1 MTMVEAPA
9 GTVVAVRS
17 RPPGLWRPAL
27 RNRKVLMGLVLLGF
41 FVFAA
46 VAQPLFQAT
55 IWSDARAV
63 YHPKTGFDVAIQHPS
78 GPSMAHWLGTD
89 SLGRD
94 VVSMFTFAAG
104 PTVLLGL
111 VTAFVIGLVSLAAGA
126 GAAYWRGAVDGA
138 VTHVGDALVLL
149 PPPLAIFILGAGR
162 SLAPVVIGVIYGIM
176 FGLGPATAAVR
187 AAAFTVLAKP
197 FVEAAHAAG
206 GGARWIL
213 GRHVVPHLVPH
224 VTVQMSIGVTGA
236 IITYAFL
243 QFFSGVGA
251 ETSFG
256 AMVYSGITF
265 QGLFA
270 GQAPWGVLLAGALGI
285 SLLAAA
291 FYSLGVGLREVFDP
305 RLRAA
310 GRR

>member
-1 MTMVEAPA
+1 MTMEAAPDVQDVEREP
-9 GTVVAVRS
+9 GS
-17 RPPGLWRPAL
+17 RPAVWRPAF
-27 RNRKVLMGLVLLGF
+27 RNPKVVTGVLLLLF
-41 FVFAA
+41 FAA
-46 VAQPLFQAT
+46 AALAQPVFQAT
-55 IWSDARAV
+55 IWADQPQVYDPETGYDANV
-63 YHPKTGFDVAIQHPS
+63 VHPS
-78 GPSMAHWLGTD
+78 GPSLQHWLGTD

-104 PTVLLGL
+104 PTVVLGM
-111 VTAFVIGLVSLAAGA
+111 VTALTIGVVSLAAGMS
-126 GAAYWRGAVDGA
+126 AAYWRGPTDAV
-138 VTHVGDALVLL
+138 VTHLGDALVLL
-149 PPPLAIFILGAGR
+149 PPPLAIFMLGVGR
-162 SLAPVVIGVIYGIM
+162 GLGPVTIGLVYGLL

-187 AAAFTVLAKP
+187 AAGLSVLAKP

-206 GGARWIL
+206 GASTWIL
-213 GRHVVPHLVPH
+213 SRHVVPHLIPH

-236 IITYAFL
+236 IITDAFL

-270 GQAPWGVLLAGALGI
+270 AEIPWNVLWAGALGI

-291 FYSLGVGLREVFDP
+291 FYALGVGLREVFDP
-305 RLRAA
+305 RLTS
-310 GRR
+310 GRL